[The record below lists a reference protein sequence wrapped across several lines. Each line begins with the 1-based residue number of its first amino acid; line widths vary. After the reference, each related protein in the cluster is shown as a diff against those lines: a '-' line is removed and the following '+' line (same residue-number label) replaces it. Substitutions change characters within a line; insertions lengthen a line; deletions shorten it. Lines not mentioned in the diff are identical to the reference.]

1 MTRKHPAT
9 RIASL
14 TLITVLMLT
23 TAVSA
28 ASGTI
33 NATDVKLR
41 EEPTTDARTLDVLD
55 KDTVLHVMG
64 VQGDWVQVTKGDF
77 RGYVFGRYVTI
88 TDEQSPATAPTDAA
102 RTTDGATP
110 ATASSPAQAAVSTS
124 ILGTVNASD
133 VKFRKGPDTA
143 FEIIRT
149 VDKDTQ
155 VVVLKKLEQWQQVR
169 IDGVDGYIFSQFVTL
184 PANASAPEE
193 KNVIRYVNAN
203 SLNIRSLPTTDS
215 EKLGELTRQNKVVYL
230 ENIAG
235 WARIETAAGIIGY
248 VKPEYLVDNLAA
260 VSRGND
266 EKVERLLQISKT
278 FLGVPYVHGGYSM
291 KGTDCSGFVKMAF
304 AKVGITTPRSSS
316 AYGSAGVRITRDNLR
331 PGDVVTFDIR
341 NNGTIGHVGIY
352 LGNDQFIHASST
364 KGKVVI
370 ARFSTYNEKYMGAR
384 RFIR

>member
-1 MTRKHPAT
+1 MSRKHPAT

-14 TLITVLMLT
+14 TLSTLLALT

-28 ASGTI
+28 ATGTI

-41 EEPTTDARTLDVLD
+41 DNPTTSAKILDVLD
-55 KDTVLHVMG
+55 KDTALNVLG
-64 VQGDWVQVTKGDF
+64 TQGDWVEVKQGDVS
-77 RGYVFGRYVTI
+77 GYVFGRYVTL
-88 TDEQSPATAPTDAA
+88 TD
-102 RTTDGATP
+102 TP
-110 ATASSPAQAAVSTS
+110 VAAAVPSAVANTE
-124 ILGTVNASD
+124 IMGTVNASD
-133 VKFRKGPDTA
+133 VKFRKGPDTS
-143 FEIIRT
+143 FDVIRT
-149 VDKDTQ
+149 VEKSTQ

-169 IDGVDGYIFSQFVTL
+169 LDGVEGYIFGQFITL
-184 PANASAPEE
+184 PAAAAAPEE
-193 KNVIRYVNAN
+193 KNSIRYVNAN
-203 SLNIRSLPTTDS
+203 SLNIRSLPTSDS
-215 EKLGELTRQNKVVYL
+215 EKLGELYRQNKVVYL

-235 WARIETAAGIIGY
+235 WARIETADGIIGY
-248 VKPEYLVDNLAA
+248 VLPDYLVDNAAA

-266 EKVERLLQISKT
+266 EKVERLLQLSKN
-278 FLGVPYVHGGYSM
+278 FLGVRYVHGGYSM

-341 NNGTIGHVGIY
+341 NNGSIGHVGIY